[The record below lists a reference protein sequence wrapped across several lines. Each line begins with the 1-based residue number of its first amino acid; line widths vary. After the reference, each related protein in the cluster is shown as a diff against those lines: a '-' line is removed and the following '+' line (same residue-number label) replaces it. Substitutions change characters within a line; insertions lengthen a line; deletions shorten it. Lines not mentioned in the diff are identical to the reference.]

1 MQARL
6 HAASPAAHRAPLASL
21 LTHHAL
27 SAVYPNMLYT
37 RQGASW
43 AGRKGSAR
51 DLALTWG
58 PPLLLVSVVS
68 YMYMYHFIK

>member
-1 MQARL
+1 
-6 HAASPAAHRAPLASL
+6 
-21 LTHHAL
+21 
-27 SAVYPNMLYT
+27 MLYT